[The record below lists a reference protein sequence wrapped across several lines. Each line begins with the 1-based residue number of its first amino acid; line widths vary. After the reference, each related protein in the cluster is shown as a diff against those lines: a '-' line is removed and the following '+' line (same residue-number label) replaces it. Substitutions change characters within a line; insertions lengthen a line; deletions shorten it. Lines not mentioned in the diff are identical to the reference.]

1 MPPSRA
7 RDRSRRIA
15 IARLNPCA
23 DRDDRYREH
32 VLVSC
37 ESCASAARELTK
49 LRAENDELKAQLRE
63 LDKLCTLQAAD
74 LERFRVA
81 CQRLKPNEPEHAPRE
96 QLQLVF
102 EQVLASLAK
111 PANDAPDDETAAPE
125 DAPEPEPKAPPNPK
139 EKKQAGHGRRDD
151 LDLENLSVER
161 VVVDPPE
168 VVAAG
173 GNGYARIGEETAD
186 RIAFRPAS
194 HFVLRIVTTKWVK
207 LEPGTPRRIVAAETP
222 PSEHLAAAVLRVVTP
237 PPRPLARGLC

>member
-1 MPPSRA
+1 M
-7 RDRSRRIA
+7 
-15 IARLNPCA
+15 
-23 DRDDRYREH
+23 
-32 VLVSC
+32 VGSC
-37 ESCASAARELTK
+37 ESCASAVRELTK
-49 LRAENDELKAQLRE
+49 LRAESDELKAQLRE

-74 LERFRVA
+74 VERYRVA

-102 EQVLASLAK
+102 EQVLATLAK
-111 PANDAPDDETAAPE
+111 PANDAPGGEAAAP
-125 DAPEPEPKAPPNPK
+125 DGAPEPEPKAPPK
-139 EKKQAGHGRRDD
+139 REKQTGHGRRGD

-173 GNGYARIGEETAD
+173 GNGYVRIGEETAD

-207 LEPGTPRRIVAAETP
+207 LQPGMPRTIVAAETP
-222 PSEHLAAAVLRVVTP
+222 RSVWPRTMADPSMIAQIMLAKYDLLLPLHRQERAS
-237 PPRPLARGLC
+237 PRLGF